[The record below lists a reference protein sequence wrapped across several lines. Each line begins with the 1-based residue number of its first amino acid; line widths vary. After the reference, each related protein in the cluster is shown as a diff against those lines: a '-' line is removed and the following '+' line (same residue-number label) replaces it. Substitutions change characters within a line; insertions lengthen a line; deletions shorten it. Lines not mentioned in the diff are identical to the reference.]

1 MITRGHFDSPE
12 YRRLEAQYHQQKRH
26 EQLVKYLQSKWSN
39 VQLEITETYFGQ
51 EVSIIVDDIKAS
63 VVKIQMCK
71 DISDVDIFHLIVAKL
86 NELKLQKR
94 KVMMVQLLNVE
105 RYNEI

>member
-1 MITRGHFDSPE
+1 MAR
-12 YRRLEAQYHQQKRH
+12 
-26 EQLVKYLQSKWSN
+26 KYSYWYI
-39 VQLEITETYFGQ
+39 ITESF
-51 EVSIIVDDIKAS
+51 DDRYKQYQRLIWKHP
-63 VVKIQMCK
+63 K
-71 DISDVDIFHLIVAKL
+71 DVNELFTITIVAKL